1 MDGKIELFRLKRKSP
16 FEMGYEQGSQFKAEI
31 NQMYSDLTHSEDL
44 LASKP
49 SLLPRFLFI
58 KLVNSISSKKIKE
71 PIQDNLPSQW
81 EFLEGLREGSGI
93 HMKKLLF
100 LQALDALGTQIQ
112 NYRKGEGN
120 LDYGECSAVGV
131 SGETSVTGKPLI
143 IKNWDGPESLANYI
157 FFRHVI
163 PLDEKRYS
171 TLSSG
176 VYALAGINN
185 GINEKGLSIVYNYAY
200 PKEIGE
206 KGIPPMFLIREALER
221 CVTVP
226 EVIELFKTNPR
237 LGGANIMVGD
247 QTGDLAVIEM
257 GPNDIKVRH
266 SSDKSHNYLI
276 CTNHY
281 LTPEMKLREV
291 PRNAVYT
298 EDATQSQR
306 GEPVHK
312 SSLLRYQAAFS
323 ILKSESPNV
332 ISLEFLNEKIQQNHG
347 PNNNPSRYTFCNHGP
362 HISTGFGVML
372 NAEKKTFFAIKGKP
386 CQRTM
391 QKFSF

>member
-1 MDGKIELFRLKRKSP
+1 MKEKIELFRLKRKSP

-31 NQMYSDLTHSEDL
+31 NQMYSELTHSEDL

-49 SLLPRFLFI
+49 FLLPRFLFI

-93 HMKKLLF
+93 QMKKLLF

-112 NYRKGEGN
+112 NYKQGEGN
-120 LDYGECSAVGV
+120 LDYGECSAAGV

-176 VYALAGINN
+176 VYGLGGINN
-185 GINEKGLSIVYNYAY
+185 GINEKGLLIVYNYAY
-200 PKEIGE
+200 PIEIGE

-221 CVTVP
+221 CTTVP
-226 EVIELFKTNPR
+226 EVIELFKTYPR

-247 QTGDLAVIEM
+247 RTGNLGVIEM
-257 GPNDIKVRH
+257 GPKELKIRH
-266 SSDKSHNYLI
+266 SSDKSSDYLI
-276 CTNHY
+276 STNHY

-312 SSLLRYQAAFS
+312 SSLLRYQSASS
-323 ILKSESPNV
+323 ILKSNSPNS

-372 NAEKKTFFAIKGKP
+372 DAEKKTFYAVKGKP
-386 CQRTM
+386 CQGTM